1 MEENLKNKL
10 GISSWSFP
18 WAVGVSK
25 GPRLKRRMD
34 VLELM
39 EKAGELGVGLV
50 QIADNLPL
58 EDLPWETL
66 VKCKRFASE
75 TGIHIEVGTKG
86 LEPDHLMKFL
96 EIAHFMH
103 SPILRTIPEIFSER
117 IDLKEIEANLRQVLP
132 EFEKAGITIVLGN
145 QEAYKAEE
153 LANLMESINHPN
165 LKICLDLANAL
176 GSLEGPEYVMEKL
189 GPWCGNFHFKD
200 IKVIRAQT
208 LMGFSIEGRPSG
220 EGQIPIQWALDQ
232 LRGYEIDHSTIIEL
246 WPPWQGDISSTVKLE
261 EKWVAQSIEFM
272 KGLF

>member
-1 MEENLKNKL
+1 MEENHYQRL

-18 WAVGVSK
+18 WAIGVSK

-34 VLELM
+34 ILELM
-39 EKAGELGVGLV
+39 EKAKELGLGLV

-66 VKCKRFASE
+66 VKCKRFAIE

-86 LEPDHLMKFL
+86 IESDHLMKFL

-103 SPILRTIPEIFSER
+103 SPILRTLPGIFGTRVEIK
-117 IDLKEIEANLRQVLP
+117 DIEANLRKVLP
-132 EFEKAGITIVLGN
+132 EFEKAGIIIVLEN

-153 LANLMESINHPN
+153 LATLMENINHPN

-176 GSLEGPEYVMEKL
+176 GALEGPEYVMEKL

-200 IKVIRAQT
+200 VKVIRAQT

-220 EGQIPIQWALDQ
+220 EGQIPIKWALDK
-232 LRGYEIDHSTIIEL
+232 LRGYGIDHTTIIEL
-246 WPPWQGDISSTVKLE
+246 WPPWQGDITSTVKLE
-261 EKWVAQSIEFM
+261 EKWVARSVEFM

>member
-1 MEENLKNKL
+1 MENNLNNKL

-18 WAVGVSK
+18 WAVGISK

-39 EKAGELGVGLV
+39 EKAKELGVGLV

-117 IDLKEIEANLRQVLP
+117 IDLKEIEVNLRQVLP
-132 EFEKAGITIVLGN
+132 AFEKEGITIVLGN

-153 LANLMESINHPN
+153 LAHLMETIDHPN
-165 LKICLDLANAL
+165 LKICLDLSNAL

-200 IKVIRAQT
+200 VKVIRAQT

-220 EGQIPIQWALDQ
+220 EGQIPAKWALDQ
-232 LRGYEIDHSTIIEL
+232 LREFGIDHTTIIEL

-261 EKWVAQSIEFM
+261 EQWVIQSIEFM
-272 KGLF
+272 KTLF